1 MPPSARRRRRAR
13 RDAPPFAPRSR
24 YCDAPARRENESDGG
39 DSPRAASEDPIV
51 ATSPETKRRRAK
63 EKQATAVEETAK
75 GLRHFSEKV
84 CKKVEEKG
92 STTRGARARASAAR
106 PPRAGRRAPAP
117 PRYNEVADEL
127 VSEYLEEQARLTG
140 QRPDDEKNIRRR
152 VYDALNVL
160 MAMDIISKEKKE
172 IKWCGLPSYADSDL
186 DVASRDV
193 DRARK
198 SVARKRRHVED
209 LLRQQSAL
217 ANLRRRNAARG
228 GGPAAGSPASGE
240 AAPHLALP
248 FIAVATRKTTTVR
261 CEMTDDRREVF
272 FDFSGPYEIIDDADV
287 LKRLKLHEPQPDEP
301 PPPDERART
310 DSEVKMPPPLPVIE
324 PPKPAESA

>member
-1 MPPSARRRRRAR
+1 MSWIESVGCGDIAREVGLI
-13 RDAPPFAPRSR
+13 DETGKLPSR

-92 STTRGARARASAAR
+92 STT
-106 PPRAGRRAPAP
+106 
-117 PRYNEVADEL
+117 YNEVADEL

>member
-1 MPPSARRRRRAR
+1 M
-13 RDAPPFAPRSR
+13 
-24 YCDAPARRENESDGG
+24 NEEFVSWIESVG
-39 DSPRAASEDPIV
+39 
-51 ATSPETKRRRAK
+51 
-63 EKQATAVEETAK
+63 
-75 GLRHFSEKV
+75 
-84 CKKVEEKG
+84 
-92 STTRGARARASAAR
+92 
-106 PPRAGRRAPAP
+106 
-117 PRYNEVADEL
+117 YNEVADEL

>member
-1 MPPSARRRRRAR
+1 MR
-13 RDAPPFAPRSR
+13 PRGVR
-24 YCDAPARRENESDGG
+24 
-39 DSPRAASEDPIV
+39 SEAD
-51 ATSPETKRRRAK
+51 R
-63 EKQATAVEETAK
+63 
-75 GLRHFSEKV
+75 
-84 CKKVEEKG
+84 
-92 STTRGARARASAAR
+92 ARAR
-106 PPRAGRRAPAP
+106 PRAP
-117 PRYNEVADEL
+117 PLSRYVEA
-127 VSEYLEEQARLTG
+127 
-140 QRPDDEKNIRRR
+140 QRSSGALKSGEATYDEKNVRRR

-160 MAMDIISKEKKE
+160 MAMGIISKEKKE

>member
-1 MPPSARRRRRAR
+1 MNEEFVSWIESVG
-13 RDAPPFAPRSR
+13 SR

-51 ATSPETKRRRAK
+51 AT
-63 EKQATAVEETAK
+63 
-75 GLRHFSEKV
+75 
-84 CKKVEEKG
+84 
-92 STTRGARARASAAR
+92 
-106 PPRAGRRAPAP
+106 
-117 PRYNEVADEL
+117 YNEVADEL

-140 QRPDDEKNIRRR
+140 QRPDDEKNIRAA
-152 VYDALNVL
+152 YDALNVL

-198 SVARKRRHVED
+198 SVARKRRH
-209 LLRQQSAL
+209 
-217 ANLRRRNAARG
+217 
-228 GGPAAGSPASGE
+228 
-240 AAPHLALP
+240 
-248 FIAVATRKTTTVR
+248 
-261 CEMTDDRREVF
+261 
-272 FDFSGPYEIIDDADV
+272 IIDDADV